1 MTKLKLFDI
10 FILGEIMYEEFN
22 DYLKYNYLRH
32 TLTHNQYRPKDKGL
46 YAYTLLSL
54 QEEIKQNL
62 GDKITFLAWL
72 EFNDRFF
79 DKLQEGEQLFVRKVF
94 MNNQVLEYKDELK
107 VIFEEHKY
115 RTFYQNQNQLSR

>member
-1 MTKLKLFDI
+1 
-10 FILGEIMYEEFN
+10 MYEEFN

-72 EFNDRFF
+72 ELMIGFLTNC
-79 DKLQEGEQLFVRKVF
+79 RKE
-94 MNNQVLEYKDELK
+94 NSYLLE
-107 VIFEEHKY
+107 
-115 RTFYQNQNQLSR
+115 RCS